1 MMSLNV
7 VADSENADR
16 IFLNDVDIS
25 ASCQIFSSFLRYGQ
39 LGTQP
44 SAFSPILCGPPALL
58 RDRVIERGHTW
69 LMRRREPIAS
79 FPLFCSPSGF
89 LLVALG

>member
-44 SAFSPILCGPPALL
+44 SAFSPFSADHLLCCE
-58 RDRVIERGHTW
+58 IESLSEGT
-69 LMRRREPIAS
+69 PGCAS
-79 FPLFCSPSGF
+79 RCG
-89 LLVALG
+89 